1 MSNTIKCKDCR
12 HYDQQFK
19 FVKGRRLP
27 VWYGWC
33 RKTSKYPALKPG
45 EDGGIEDV
53 ERVEEGHLPS
63 PTVVAGNAVAPS
75 CLFGEKK

>member
-12 HYDQQFK
+12 HYDQQYK
-19 FVKGRRLP
+19 FAKGHKLP

-33 RKTSKYPALKPG
+33 RKTSEYPALKPG

-53 ERVEEGHLPS
+53 RRVEEGSLAKPVIVGGAS
-63 PTVVAGNAVAPS
+63 VIPA
-75 CLFGEKK
+75 CLYAEKK